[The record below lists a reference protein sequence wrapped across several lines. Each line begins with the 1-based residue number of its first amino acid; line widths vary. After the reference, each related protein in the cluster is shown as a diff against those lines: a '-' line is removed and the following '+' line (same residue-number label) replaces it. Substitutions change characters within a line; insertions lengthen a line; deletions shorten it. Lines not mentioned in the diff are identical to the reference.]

1 MDTPPDFPVKTRRPS
16 KFTRLMQ
23 NICWKLTGKN
33 VRRRNSAPGR
43 LRSPPTLASCA
54 TTGSRPE
61 IQHAAFL
68 EALVRMEKLSA
79 TMSHPGFTTP
89 SCFEFANSPGCGESQ
104 GRLQCITS
112 TTELLTLLAEAEQK
126 AEQTASEPPDTHSQ
140 PALASSSASI
150 SASESHHNLISTPL
164 LTTESAVCSL
174 RSASCDNEFPK
185 QSRLRQ
191 RYQSGEKQPV
201 VMTCGQQ
208 QALSS
213 SSTPELAMFWFNG
226 HRPSLV
232 ESLRMQRSC

>member
-1 MDTPPDFPVKTRRPS
+1 
-16 KFTRLMQ
+16 
-23 NICWKLTGKN
+23 
-33 VRRRNSAPGR
+33 
-43 LRSPPTLASCA
+43 
-54 TTGSRPE
+54 
-61 IQHAAFL
+61 L

-89 SCFEFANSPGCGESQ
+89 SCFESANSPRSGESK
-104 GRLQCITS
+104 GRLQCVTS
-112 TTELLTLLAEAEQK
+112 TTELLTLLAEAEQ
-126 AEQTASEPPDTHSQ
+126 TTPPDARSQ
-140 PALASSSASI
+140 PGLASSSASI
-150 SASESHHNLISTPL
+150 SASESHHNLIRTPL
-164 LTTESAVCSL
+164 LITESAVCSL

-201 VMTCGQQ
+201 SMTCGQQ